1 MADANKKPEN
11 PNPNCTVL
19 ESRAL
24 TMLFTQ
30 IRDKNTK
37 QLPYVKYSDRLMN
50 ILAEE
55 GIAALCSE
63 EIQVETPCGPYNG
76 LKMIDTNNLC
86 AVSIVRSGDIL
97 LEAVRRLVPD
107 VKVGKIL
114 MQRDEEDP
122 EKKAKLYYSKLPPKV
137 ENMTVLLCDPM
148 LATGGSA
155 IGALKVLIEAGVK
168 QKNILFLITVAAPE
182 GLEKLYKEYNELRI
196 VCAAL
201 DSHLNEHK
209 YIVPGLG
216 DFGDR
221 YYGTQ

>member
-1 MADANKKPEN
+1 MAEAAPKKEN
-11 PNPNCTVL
+11 PHPNCKVL

-30 IRDKNTK
+30 IRDKNTA
-37 QLPYVKYSDRLMN
+37 QLPYVQYSDRLMT

-55 GIAALCSE
+55 GIAELCTE
-63 EIQVETPCGPYNG
+63 EVTVETPCGQYKG
-76 LKMIDTNNLC
+76 LKMIDTDKLC

-122 EKKAKLYYSKLPPKV
+122 EKKAKLYYSKLPPNV
-137 ENMTVLLCDPM
+137 DSMTVLLCDPM

-155 IGALKVLIEAGVK
+155 LGAIKVLIDAKVPEDK
-168 QKNILFLITVAAPE
+168 ILFLNTVAAPE
-182 GLEKLYKEYNELRI
+182 GLQKLYQEYPKLR
-196 VCAAL
+196 VVTAAL
-201 DSHLNEHK
+201 DSKLNEHK
-209 YIVPGLG
+209 FIVPGLG

-221 YYGTQ
+221 YYGT

>member
-1 MADANKKPEN
+1 MAEAGTKKFANL
-11 PNPNCTVL
+11 TVL
-19 ESRAL
+19 NSRAL
-24 TMLFTQ
+24 TMLFTI
-30 IRDKNTK
+30 IRDAKTA
-37 QLPYVKYSDRLMN
+37 QLEYVTYADRLMN

-55 GIAALCSE
+55 GLAALCKE
-63 EIQVETPCGPYNG
+63 QLTVQTPCGPYVG
-76 LKMIDTNNLC
+76 LKPLDTNLLC

-122 EKKAKLYYSKLPPKV
+122 EKKAKLYYSKLPPGVK
-137 ENMTVLLCDPM
+137 EMQVLLCDPM

-155 IGALKVLIEAGVK
+155 IGAIKVLLEAGVPEDK
-168 QKNILFLITVAAPE
+168 ILFLNTVCAPE
-182 GLEKLYKEYNELRI
+182 GVERLGKEYPKIHI
-196 VCAAL
+196 VTAAL
-201 DSHLNEHK
+201 DEKLNGHK
-209 YIVPGLG
+209 FIVPGLG